1 MKQILE
7 RLPEAAT
14 LEATFDLLRYENAAQ
29 RARIAALEA
38 EMEKL
43 RAAIREKNA
52 RIETQQ
58 EFIDLLNAELYSSR
72 EAE

>member
-7 RLPEAAT
+7 RLPDTAT

-29 RARIAALEA
+29 RARIATLEA
-38 EMEKL
+38 EMEEIK
-43 RAAIREKNA
+43 AAIREKNI
-52 RIETQQ
+52 RIEAQQ

>member
-43 RAAIREKNA
+43 RATIREKNA